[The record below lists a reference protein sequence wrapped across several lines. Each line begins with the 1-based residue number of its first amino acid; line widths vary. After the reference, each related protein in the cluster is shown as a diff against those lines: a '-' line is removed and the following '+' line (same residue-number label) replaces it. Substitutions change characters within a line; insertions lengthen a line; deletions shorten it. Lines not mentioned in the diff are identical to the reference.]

1 MSLLSD
7 LRISGETLAF
17 CEEKERELAP
27 VFAAIDKTA
36 ERNQWKVLEAFQHF
50 GVAERHFATTT
61 GYGYTD
67 DGRDLLEKIY
77 ARIFRGEDALVRPQ
91 IISGTHALT
100 LALSGVLRPGDEL
113 LFAVG
118 LPYDT
123 LQGVTGIRPEVGS
136 LTEFGITV
144 KIAELDADGHPDLAR
159 ITSLITDKT
168 RMVEIQRSRGYD
180 ARPSLSPEEI
190 GRIAD
195 AVRSVKPDTVI
206 MVDNCYGEFTRETEP
221 GDVGADLTVG
231 SLIKNP
237 GGGLAPIGGYIVGR
251 SDLIERIAA
260 RLTAPGIGKE
270 AGATLG
276 VLRSFYQ
283 GLFFA
288 PTVTAAALKT
298 AIFSA
303 RVFGDLGFTV
313 RPTAD
318 EPRFDIVQAVECA
331 SPEGLK
337 AFCRG
342 IQAAAP
348 VDSYVTPEPWDMPG
362 YDAPVIMAAGSFI
375 SGASIEL
382 SADGPMKPPYTAYFQ
397 GGLTW
402 AHGKLGIMRALEEL
416 RAAGLADLGG
426 AKR

>member
-1 MSLLSD
+1 MERLG
-7 LRISGETLAF
+7 ISRETFEFCSAREEALAPRF
-17 CEEKERELAP
+17 AELDRQAELA
-27 VFAAIDKTA
+27 
-36 ERNQWKVLEAFQHF
+36 QWKVLEAFQHF
-50 GVAERHFATTT
+50 GVAERHFHGST
-61 GYGYTD
+61 GYGYD
-67 DGRDLLEKIY
+67 DAGRDLLEQIY
-77 ARIFRGEDALVRPQ
+77 ARVFHGEDALVRPQ

-100 LALSGVLRPGDEL
+100 LTLSGVLRPGDEL

-118 LPYDT
+118 MPYDT
-123 LQGVTGIRPEVGS
+123 LQGVCGLRPEIGS
-136 LTEFGITV
+136 LAEFGITV
-144 KIAELDADGHPDLAR
+144 KVAELDGDGHPDLAR
-159 ITSLITDKT
+159 IRSLIGPKT

-190 GRIAD
+190 GGIIQ
-195 AVRSVKPDTVI
+195 AVRAAKPDAVI
-206 MVDNCYGEFTRETEP
+206 MVDNCYGEFTRELEP

-251 SDLIERIAA
+251 KDLIEKIAA

-270 AGATLG
+270 AGATLD

-298 AIFSA
+298 A
-303 RVFGDLGFTV
+303 VFAAKVFEDLGFRTS
-313 RPTAD
+313 PASSA
-318 EPRFDIVQAVECA
+318 PRQDIVQAVHCQ

-337 AFCRG
+337 AFCLG
-342 IQAAAP
+342 IQSAAP

-362 YDAPVIMAAGSFI
+362 YDTPVIMAAGSFM

-382 SADGPMKPPYTAYFQ
+382 SADGPMKAPYTAYFQ
-397 GGLTW
+397 GGLTFP
-402 AHGKLGIMRALEEL
+402 HGKLGIMRAVEEMKK
-416 RAAGLADLGG
+416 AGLVRLG
-426 AKR
+426 